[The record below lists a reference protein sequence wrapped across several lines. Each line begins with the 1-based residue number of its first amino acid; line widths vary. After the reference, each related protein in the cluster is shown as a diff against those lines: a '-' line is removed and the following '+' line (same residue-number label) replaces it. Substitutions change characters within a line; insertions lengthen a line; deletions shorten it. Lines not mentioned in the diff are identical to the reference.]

1 MEENCGMS
9 FTGQLEMAVN
19 ITLIHHPSI
28 HPSTH
33 HMFHLAASFL
43 EVSLMDLSTA
53 GASPNLLFMGI
64 EWNMSQYWAL
74 SGFTS
79 VHVVSCSYRLHYA
92 YTSIA
97 AACATRQTGLNF
109 AVCYDFYSS
118 LFQISRELYR
128 FSDHVYTTISKWYL
142 NHKGLKRGGPKR
154 KIACG
159 Q

>member
-97 AACATRQTGLNF
+97 AACATRQTGLNLQYVMTF
-109 AVCYDFYSS
+109 ILHSFKSV
-118 LFQISRELYR
+118 EN
-128 FSDHVYTTISKWYL
+128 YTGSVIMSIQQSQNDIWIIKDW
-142 NHKGLKRGGPKR
+142 NEEAQRGK
-154 KIACG
+154 
-159 Q
+159 